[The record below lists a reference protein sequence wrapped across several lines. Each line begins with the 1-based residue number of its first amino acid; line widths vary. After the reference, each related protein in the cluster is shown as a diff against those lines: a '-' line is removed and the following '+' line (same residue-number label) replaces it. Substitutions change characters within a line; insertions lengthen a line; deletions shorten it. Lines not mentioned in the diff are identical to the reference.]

1 MLSYHDMTAQASHT
15 DMQRASSAVN
25 FRYTHFAM
33 LCIDHNGDLRI
44 EASPSIAGCEKAIF
58 TDDVQDRFLK
68 SVTTAWQPSLQSLH
82 SNTLSHM
89 SGDVTG
95 KPMLLSSPSIGLQHT
110 WYQPSLPRQTGLIP
124 CEWQSLQNKR
134 HRRSLR
140 HELSGI
146 GLDLDSASPTPSLRR
161 TALRLGQ
168 TDLVRR
174 YYEKAFEAFQQLNCR
189 VIAKAFVKLV
199 EPRKQVNHPY
209 NGRRAAGGS
218 SQKMDSELTKPKW
231 WPTGVTHKE
240 PDHLQKAE
248 RIRLLVHILCELKES
263 RGITA
268 EKLKDAGQDVR
279 RQIQPESRL
288 QVLDEIYYV
297 RYMEELY
304 MEGKISGDTMIYV
317 SHVHLDED
325 FLFAELRDQT
335 TNNSRELSLPIMNN
349 KPDAPKATEGS
360 KSPGDQSEVQAATEK
375 SHTDM
380 PVPSDERRL
389 PPMEVNHQTKRSANQ
404 DYCYPPSPVSSPS
417 ISRKSSL
424 ESGLSTYSTD
434 MAAPM
439 LSGSEPSGG
448 ACASRDI
455 HPTEASCMPDYFGSQ
470 QMATSS
476 AEQSHQPGFWSLPP
490 AHTALPYNGY

>member
-1 MLSYHDMTAQASHT
+1 MTAQASHT
-15 DMQRASSAVN
+15 EMQRASTAVN

-33 LCIDHNGDLRI
+33 LCIDHNGELRV

-58 TDDVQDRFLK
+58 TEDVQDRFLK
-68 SVTTAWQPSLQSLH
+68 SIATAWQPNLQSLH
-82 SNTLSHM
+82 ANTLSHM
-89 SGDVTG
+89 NGDVTG
-95 KPMLLSSPSIGLQHT
+95 KPMLMSSPSLAMQSA
-110 WYQPSLPRQTGLIP
+110 WYQHGLPRQTGLIP

-146 GLDLDSASPTPSLRR
+146 GLDLDSASPTPTLRR

-189 VIAKAFVKLV
+189 VIAKAFIKQV

-218 SQKMDSELTKPKW
+218 SQKNDSELTKPKW
-231 WPTGVTHKE
+231 WPTGVTHRE

-248 RIRLLVHILCELKES
+248 RIKLLVHILCELKET

-268 EKLKDAGQDVR
+268 EKLRDAGQDVR
-279 RQIQPESRL
+279 RQIQPEGRL
-288 QVLDEIYYV
+288 QILDEIYYV

-304 MEGKISGDTMIYV
+304 IDGKISGDTMIYV
-317 SHVHLDED
+317 SHVHLDEV
-325 FLFAELRDQT
+325 FLFSEMRDQT
-335 TNNSRELSLPIMNN
+335 VNANSRELSLPIING
-349 KPDAPKATEGS
+349 KPDAPKSSEDS
-360 KSPGDQSEVQAATEK
+360 NKSPENQNEAQAPADK
-375 SHTDM
+375 SHTDI
-380 PVPSDERRL
+380 PVSSDERRL
-389 PPMEVNHQTKRSANQ
+389 PPMEGMQQAKRPATQ

-424 ESGLSTYSTD
+424 ESGLSTYSAD

-439 LSGSEPSGG
+439 LSSSEPSRGP
-448 ACASRDI
+448 CAPRDL
-455 HPTEASCMPDYFGSQ
+455 HPAESSCIPDYFGQ
-470 QMATSS
+470 QIA
-476 AEQSHQPGFWSLPP
+476 APAAGQNPQSGYWSLPATHAP
-490 AHTALPYNGY
+490 LPFNGY